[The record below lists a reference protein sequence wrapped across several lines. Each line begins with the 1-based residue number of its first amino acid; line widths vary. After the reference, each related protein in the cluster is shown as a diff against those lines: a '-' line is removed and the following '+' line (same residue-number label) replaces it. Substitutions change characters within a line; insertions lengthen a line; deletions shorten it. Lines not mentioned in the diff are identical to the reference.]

1 MGRGLPHGRPRPRNA
16 ESHPLS
22 KDICLDHRIGA
33 KDRTAFIRANTRLMD
48 VPHAPEIRLHLAD
61 EAFSLWHRTEEELE
75 ALGLPAPFW
84 AFAWAG
90 GQALA
95 RYVLDNKALAAG
107 RRVVD
112 VGSGSGLVAIAA
124 ARAGAAHV
132 LAADPDPFT
141 PAAIALNAAANGV
154 QVETTTEDLL
164 DDAPPPC
171 DLLLIGD
178 MFFDR
183 EIAPRMERFA
193 RRALAAGADVL
204 IGDPGRAYLPRE
216 RLEQLALYEV
226 PVSRALE
233 DNDVKRTRVWRVKA

>member
-1 MGRGLPHGRPRPRNA
+1 MN
-16 ESHPLS
+16 
-22 KDICLDHRIGA
+22 
-33 KDRTAFIRANTRLMD
+33 DRSAFIRANTRLME

-61 EAFSLWHRTEEELE
+61 EAFALWHRTEDELE

-95 RYVLDNKALAAG
+95 RYVLDNKTLAAG
-107 RRVVD
+107 RRVID
-112 VGSGSGLVAIAA
+112 IGAGSGLVGIAA
-124 ARAGAAHV
+124 ALAGASHV

-141 PAAIALNAAANGV
+141 PAAIALNAKANDV
-154 QVETTTEDLL
+154 RIETTTNDLL
-164 DDAPPPC
+164 DAPPPPC

-193 RRALAAGADVL
+193 RAAVAAGADVL
-204 IGDPGRAYLPRE
+204 IGDPGRAYLPKDK
-216 RLEQLALYEV
+216 LEQLAVYEV

-233 DNDVKRTRVWRVKA
+233 DSEVKRTRVWRLAD

>member
-1 MGRGLPHGRPRPRNA
+1 MKISPP
-16 ESHPLS
+16 
-22 KDICLDHRIGA
+22 
-33 KDRTAFIRANTRLMD
+33 DRTAFIRANTRIMQ

-61 EAFSLWHRTEEELE
+61 EAFDLWHRTEEELE
-75 ALGLPAPFW
+75 ALGVPAPFW

-95 RYVLDNKALAAG
+95 RYVLDTPALAAG

-112 VGSGSGLVAIAA
+112 VGAGSGLVGIAA
-124 ARAGAAHV
+124 ALAGAAHV
-132 LAADPDPFT
+132 LAVDPDPFT
-141 PAAIALNAAANGV
+141 PFAIALNAAANGV
-154 QVETTTEDLL
+154 RVETTTDDLL
-164 DDAPPPC
+164 GAAPPSC

-183 EIAPRMERFA
+183 DIAPRMERFA
-193 RRALAAGADVL
+193 RAALASGADVL

-216 RLEQLALYEV
+216 RLEQLAVYEV

-233 DNDVKRTRVWRVKA
+233 DSEVKRTRVWRLAD